1 MKITEITRPRYQRQV
16 DNILQKA
23 GYKRLGYGSFG
34 AVYDKGDKIIKI
46 FTSKDS
52 AYLAFVSMVLKHKD
66 NPHFPKMYGK
76 PIKISDEYYGIK
88 MEKLE
93 VGEVNPEHISEYINN
108 IKHGISDDDINPKI
122 IKFIKSQGEKF
133 EEACSLIAEILKSNS
148 HFKVDMYSGNE
159 NLLKRGNTIVFI
171 DPIYDEDK
179 IFDRNLPN
187 IGMWEDK
194 KILKNS
200 LKNWFDEK
208 WVDISRKENG
218 KHPECGA
225 SAGKGRR
232 KKSSKAAYP
241 KCVKKSKADSM
252 TKKEKESASRRKRDT
267 ERKSSGSKINMVKTD
282 T

>member
-1 MKITEITRPRYQRQV
+1 
-16 DNILQKA
+16 
-23 GYKRLGYGSFG
+23 LGYGSFG

-93 VGEVNPEHISEYINN
+93 VGEVNPEYISEYINN

-148 HFKVDMYSGNE
+148 HLWDMVGQKYLKIYVTGLTKNGSIFPEKKMVNTQNVGHLLVKVE
-159 NLLKRGNTIVFI
+159 
-171 DPIYDEDK
+171 E
-179 IFDRNLPN
+179 
-187 IGMWEDK
+187 
-194 KILKNS
+194 KNQAK
-200 LKNWFDEK
+200 LHIQN
-208 WVDISRKENG
+208 V
-218 KHPECGA
+218 
-225 SAGKGRR
+225 
-232 KKSSKAAYP
+232 
-241 KCVKKSKADSM
+241 
-252 TKKEKESASRRKRDT
+252 
-267 ERKSSGSKINMVKTD
+267 
-282 T
+282 